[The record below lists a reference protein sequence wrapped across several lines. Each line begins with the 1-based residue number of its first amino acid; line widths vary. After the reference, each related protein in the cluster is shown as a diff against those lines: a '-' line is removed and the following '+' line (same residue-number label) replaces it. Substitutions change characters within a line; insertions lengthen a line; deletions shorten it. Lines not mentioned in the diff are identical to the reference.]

1 MKEGKSAKSNG
12 LHQND
17 HLSPF
22 KFAKLLD
29 PEASW
34 DKVLKLLAFFTFFFL
49 QYLFS
54 GMNYSNTSLI
64 IQLISIL
71 GNLGEFGFELMNT

>member
-1 MKEGKSAKSNG
+1 MKEGKSAKLNG
-12 LHQND
+12 VQQHQNG

-34 DKVLKLLAFFTFFFL
+34 DKVILAESLFYMLLTLFVWYSRKKTKKERMLSKLLCRV
-49 QYLFS
+49 
-54 GMNYSNTSLI
+54 
-64 IQLISIL
+64 
-71 GNLGEFGFELMNT
+71 